1 METRGMF
8 ETPEANAFQIK
19 NRIARPFLFEVFVS
33 ILLLKASERYLVE
46 NTANVKG
53 CFMNESCHVTKEN
66 SYNHSTISTQLTVSM
81 SFTKLITVHSVNQLI
96 NVNARTEKSLRSI
109 ELPAEGVTSV
119 IFDGPILDLLYVTT
133 SRIKLNA
140 THRLEE
146 PKACS
151 IFAVKGLD
159 VHVLL

>member
-1 METRGMF
+1 MF

-81 SFTKLITVHSVNQLI
+81 SFTKLITVHSVNQMRMSNRKWI
-96 NVNARTEKSLRSI
+96 YK
-109 ELPAEGVTSV
+109 
-119 IFDGPILDLLYVTT
+119 IFYKFDFLFYVT
-133 SRIKLNA
+133 
-140 THRLEE
+140 
-146 PKACS
+146 
-151 IFAVKGLD
+151 VKS
-159 VHVLL
+159 

>member
-66 SYNHSTISTQLTVSM
+66 SYNHSTISTQLT
-81 SFTKLITVHSVNQLI
+81 LI